1 MLPCDGNIYNG
12 ILTDKYNTWRLITMK
27 KYVLKWEISGIVF
40 VFLLGA
46 LLHFLFEW
54 SGESRVVGLFASVN
68 ESVWEHFKQ
77 GFWPMCLFAAIEYKF
92 LRGHVNNFFT
102 AKAVAI
108 YLIPIIT
115 GLVFYAYTAIIG
127 EEILIVDIF
136 IFLVAVIVGQLISY
150 KILISTRLP
159 KYTNIISPV
168 LIILLALILMLF
180 TFYPPHLP
188 IFLDGNTGTYGIP

>member
-102 AKAVAI
+102 AKAVAV

-159 KYTNIISPV
+159 KYTNIISLA

>member
-1 MLPCDGNIYNG
+1 
-12 ILTDKYNTWRLITMK
+12 MK

-102 AKAVAI
+102 AKAVAV

-136 IFLVAVIVGQLISY
+136 IFLVAIIVGQLTSY

-168 LIILLALILMLF
+168 LIILLALILMFF

>member
-1 MLPCDGNIYNG
+1 MNN
-12 ILTDKYNTWRLITMK
+12 R
-27 KYVLKWEISGIVF
+27 VLRWELSGIIF
-40 VFLLGA
+40 VFLVGA
-46 LLHFLFEW
+46 LLHFVFEW
-54 SGESRVVGLFASVN
+54 SGESRIVGMFASVN

-77 GFWPMCLFAAIEYKF
+77 GFWPMCLFAAIEYRF
-92 LRGHVNNFFT
+92 LRVHVNSFLA
-102 AKAVAI
+102 AKTVAVYI
-108 YLIPIIT
+108 IPIIT
-115 GLVFYAYTAIIG
+115 GLVFYGYTAVIG

-136 IFLVAVIVGQLISY
+136 IFLVAIIVGQLTSY

>member
-102 AKAVAI
+102 AKAAAV

-127 EEILIVDIF
+127 EEILIVDIL

>member
-1 MLPCDGNIYNG
+1 M
-12 ILTDKYNTWRLITMK
+12 R
-27 KYVLKWEISGIVF
+27 KYVLKWEVSGILF

-77 GFWPMCLFAAIEYKF
+77 GFWPMCIYGAIEYKF
-92 LRGHVNNFFT
+92 LRGRINNFLM
-102 AKAVAI
+102 AKAVAV
-108 YLIPIIT
+108 YLIPTIT
-115 GLVFYAYTAIIG
+115 GLVFYSYTAIIG
-127 EEILIVDIF
+127 KEILIVDIL
-136 IFLVAVIVGQLISY
+136 IFLVAIIIGQLTSY
-150 KILISTRLP
+150 KIMTSARLP
-159 KYTNIISPV
+159 KYTNFISPIF
-168 LIILLALILMLF
+168 IILLALVLMVF